1 MPSEKAQEK
10 RVESWTMPVCEHGC
24 MFRCGS
30 LACSTQPHRWRAVAV
45 VSESALRAAEA
56 REAKLRRALERIRGF
71 PCAHPD
77 DPNEYRQMAYD
88 LVRAQEIARAA
99 LAASEEA

>member
-56 REAKLRRALERIRGF
+56 REAKLRETLERIEER
-71 PCAHPD
+71 ATHP
-77 DPNEYRQMAYD
+77 PPGPPTNWTRIEWVAEM
-88 LVRAQEIARAA
+88 ARAA
-99 LAASEEA
+99 LDASEEA